1 MKKTSLAFLYLP
13 IFVLAC
19 LTSAYEKISGREPVE
34 VGTNDTM
41 SAEESFELQSVRC
54 IENIEMQVAIMAME
68 KALKFVL
75 EYHEGKQR
83 LYNTPVSGKGRPRLA
98 CVFHLFDRSL
108 IYLRFSMDN
117 LHHLVPEIPKFG

>member
-1 MKKTSLAFLYLP
+1 M
-13 IFVLAC
+13 
-19 LTSAYEKISGREPVE
+19 TSAYEKFQDGEPVE

-41 SAEESFELQSVRC
+41 SAEESVELQSVRC

-83 LYNTPVSGKGRPRLA
+83 LYNTPVSGKGRR
-98 CVFHLFDRSL
+98 VFLTSL
-108 IYLRFSMDN
+108 TE
-117 LHHLVPEIPKFG
+117 V